1 MALSRAEIQRRYREK
16 KKETDK
22 NYMQRERDRKR
33 KSYVPV
39 AELDNSQLKKRR
51 LSVKKRVQ
59 KYYQRKKTQKQDNV
73 TQEQNTPKTR

>member
-1 MALSRAEIQRRYREK
+1 
-16 KKETDK
+16 
-22 NYMQRERDRKR
+22 MQRERDRKR

-59 KYYQRKKTQKQDNV
+59 KYSEEKDTETKQCH
-73 TQEQNTPKTR
+73 TGTKYSKNT